1 MNYKK
6 FALFILTVITFGW
19 LGNLYV
25 DELVNDKI
33 KKSNYEGKLKF
44 DVPYM
49 KFIKFPFTVF
59 LIVMFY
65 LLAIAAFWILS
76 SVFGYWFV
84 YTFLGIMLVMT
95 FIIVPVTL
103 YLTIDEI
110 VQDRIDTVEFLPEPK
125 SKYDK
130 YFYKR
135 FDTN

>member
-6 FALFILTVITFGW
+6 IALFILTVITFGW

-65 LLAIAAFWILS
+65 LLAIASFWILS

-84 YTFLGIMLVMT
+84 YTFLGMMLIVT